1 MAVHL
6 LDWAIW
12 LIGALKKHIMY
23 SKRQRNVAN
32 VKSQGKISV
41 TANKTSKSV
50 GSSDFTK
57 SLNLTESTSL
67 TFQYQLFPNPVLLS
81 AVTKA
86 EIIFAMQKVVSVMSH
101 FTHNSFI
108 QIDVL
113 R

>member
-1 MAVHL
+1 
-6 LDWAIW
+6 
-12 LIGALKKHIMY
+12 MY

-67 TFQYQLFPNPVLLS
+67 SFQYQLFPNPVLLS

-113 R
+113 RLRQNIEIYDI